1 MAEAI
6 DKVLGLD
13 HPSQQHGVLPSK
25 HTKPDSGAAS
35 IHTLEDREHVAQYNG
50 LVTTRSQ
57 PGVDVEQAEKDFA
70 ELSKSLSKQSQ
81 RLSRTYSR
89 ASRLSKAKNTRDV
102 EKAVS
107 SDELSQEDWSLED
120 TLRGA
125 KQADLEAG
133 IKQKHI
139 GVIWENLTV
148 RGTGGVKNYV
158 KVFPQAFVDFFN
170 IPGTLMSIFG
180 FGKKGRE
187 FSILNRF
194 RGVAKPGEMVL
205 VLGRP
210 GSGCTTFLK
219 VISNQRFGYTGI
231 DGEVLYGPFD
241 SQTFAKRYRG
251 ESVYCDEDDNH
262 HPTLTVG
269 QTLGFALDVKT
280 PGKRPSGMSK
290 AEFKDRVVKTLLKMF
305 NIEHTINTIVGNP
318 YMRGVSGGER
328 KRVSIAEMM
337 VVGATVC
344 AWDVSDFLDI
354 HILLSSLLLSM
365 SRVVGAS
372 RKRAS
377 NRFLTLRQQYVFLA
391 DWDV

>member
-6 DKVLGLD
+6 DKGLELA
-13 HPSQQHGVLPSK
+13 HASLQRGVLPSE
-25 HTKPDSGAAS
+25 HTKPDFKAGS
-35 IHTLEDREHVAQYNG
+35 IHTLEDCEQTAHESG
-50 LVTTRSQ
+50 LETTRSQ

-89 ASRLSKAKNTRDV
+89 ASRVSKAKNSRDV

-107 SDELSQEDWSLED
+107 SDESSQEDWSLED

-139 GVIWENLTV
+139 GVIWDNLTV

-187 FSILNRF
+187 FNILNRF

-231 DGEVLYGPFD
+231 DGEVLYGPFN

-280 PGKRPSGMSK
+280 PGKRPAGMSK
-290 AEFKDRVVKTLLKMF
+290 AEFKDRVIKTLLKMF

-344 AWDVSDFLDI
+344 AWDVSTPGDTHHFCIPLPLS
-354 HILLSSLLLSM
+354 HIWVAM
-365 SRVVGAS
+365 APRIPQHRV
-372 RKRAS
+372 
-377 NRFLTLRQQYVFLA
+377 
-391 DWDV
+391 